1 MKGSYYTIMELKTLN
16 IIQSVID
23 GTRTGKEAA
32 ITLNISE
39 RQVWRKVKSV
49 RENGPIGIKH
59 KNQFHKPH
67 HTIPV
72 HMKNKIIQ
80 LKLSPLY
87 RDTNFTHFQEL
98 LQENENISISYTSVY
113 RILSSAG
120 IKSKKKHKERK
131 IHRRRKCF
139 YSRKYIP
146 L

>member
-32 ITLNISE
+32 IALNISE

-49 RENGPIGIKH
+49 RENGSIGVKH
-59 KNQFHKPH
+59 KNHFHKPH
-67 HTIPV
+67 HTIPI
-72 HMKNKIIQ
+72 HIRNKIIQ
-80 LKLSPLY
+80 LKLSPMY
-87 RDTNFTHFQEL
+87 QDTNFSHFKEL

-113 RILSSAG
+113 RILTSYG

-131 IHRRRKCF
+131 IHRRRK
-139 YSRKYIP
+139 RK
-146 L
+146 